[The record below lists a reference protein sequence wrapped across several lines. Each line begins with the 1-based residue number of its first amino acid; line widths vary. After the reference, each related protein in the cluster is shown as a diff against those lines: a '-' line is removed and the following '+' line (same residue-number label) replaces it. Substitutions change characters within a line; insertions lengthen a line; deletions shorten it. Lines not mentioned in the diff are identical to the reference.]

1 MTPARAVVLCGCLF
15 VLALAA
21 CAPRHPP
28 PEVAHS
34 VPVLGDKS
42 LRAEDGYV
50 LPLRRWAPAGRPRA
64 VIVALHGFNDYSAAF
79 NGIGGWLAK
88 RGVLTLAFDQRGF
101 GDTAWRGL
109 WHGAPRYAADATLA
123 LDLARRRYPGI
134 PLYLMGVSMG
144 GAVAL
149 LAAARGA
156 RADGLILVA
165 PAVWGGPALNPFYR
179 FALWLAAHSMPG
191 KIVTGQNLDIVP
203 SDNID
208 MLRALGRDPLVIKKT
223 RIDALYGVVG
233 LMGRAQAAAPRVH
246 MRTLLLYGAHDQIIP
261 AAAVGRLKRR
271 LAGPVRFSEY
281 KNGYHMLLRDLQ
293 ARKVWRD
300 IAGWVG
306 AGWVGISGKALEDF
320 PDQIADDQQQIE
332 K

>member
-1 MTPARAVVLCGCLF
+1 M

-28 PEVAHS
+28 PGTERLA
-34 VPVLGDKS
+34 PVLGEKS

-79 NGIGGWLAK
+79 DGIGGWLAK

-109 WHGAPRYAADATLA
+109 WHGAPRYAADAMLM

-179 FALWLAAHSMPG
+179 FVLWLAAHSMPG

-223 RIDALYGVVG
+223 RIDALYGMVG
-233 LMGRAQAAAPRVH
+233 LMGQAQAAAPRVH

-261 AAAVGRLKRR
+261 AAAVARLKRH
-271 LAGPVRFSEY
+271 LKGPVRFIEY

-293 ARKVWRD
+293 ARAVWRD
-300 IAGWVG
+300 IAGWMGV
-306 AGWVGISGKALEDF
+306 SGEALEDF